1 MDLAPGTV
9 IAGCRIEAV
18 AGRGGMGV
26 IYRATEVGL
35 GRPVALKLIAPDRA
49 ADEGFRER
57 FARES
62 RLTASLDHPNVI
74 PIYAAGEEDGRLYL
88 VMRYVAGTDLQAA
101 LAARGR
107 LDPARAVAIVRQVAA
122 ALDAAHATGLV
133 HRDVKPANVLLGGE
147 PGHEH
152 VYLSDFGIVR
162 APAGDTK
169 LTDSGDWVGTVDF
182 MAPEQLQGHR
192 TDARTD
198 VYGLGGV
205 LYTALTGAVPYPR
218 ETAPATMLA
227 HMTEPPPRPSAHADL
242 PVDLDGVVARAMAKE
257 PQARFPSAGDLAAA
271 ATAAIGGD
279 AQPVAERSVA
289 RGPAAADVAPPA
301 HVDRAAPVGAPSPRP
316 DAAAAP
322 AAVADPAVAPTA
334 HIDPAAAPTAHVD
347 PAVAPT
353 AHVDPA
359 AAPTAHVDPAVAP
372 TAHARPATAVAP
384 PGPRPAPAAH
394 PPRRGRRVA
403 ALAGVA
409 LLAAL
414 AVAAVGGVF
423 DSEGPPGGALS
434 GGEVRGVVGAF
445 AHAYARE
452 DITGLGRT
460 LAPDVRRVAP
470 GSVERGRRA
479 VLAEYRRQFAANAVR
494 GYRVSGLAVRAGGV
508 GRAEGRYTV
517 PRAGRGPITGRIVF
531 GVTRVGGRPQIALI
545 AAEPRA

>member
-1 MDLAPGTV
+1 MSDLAPGTV

-49 ADEGFRER
+49 ADEGFRDR

-107 LDPARAVAIVRQVAA
+107 LEPADAVAIIGQVAA

-147 PGHEH
+147 PGAEH

-182 MAPEQLQGHR
+182 MAPEQLQGQR

-205 LYTALTGAVPYPR
+205 LHTALTGAVPYPR
-218 ETAPATMLA
+218 DTAPATMLA
-227 HMTEPPPRPSAHADL
+227 HMTEAPPRPSEHSERAADL
-242 PVDLDGVVARAMAKE
+242 DRVVARAMAKD
-257 PQARFPSAGDLAAA
+257 PQARYPSAGDLAQAA
-271 ATAAIGGD
+271 AAALDGD
-279 AQPVAERSVA
+279 APMRAERSVA
-289 RGPAAADVAPPA
+289 RGPAAPEVGSLADS
-301 HVDRAAPVGAPSPRP
+301 DRAAAGDRPPASPPQAGRAT
-316 DAAAAP
+316 AAT
-322 AAVADPAVAPTA
+322 AV
-334 HIDPAAAPTAHVD
+334 VD

-353 AHVDPA
+353 A
-359 AAPTAHVDPAVAP
+359 
-372 TAHARPATAVAP
+372 VAP
-384 PGPRPAPAAH
+384 PRPASPAEAH

-403 ALAGVA
+403 ALALAVLLVALGVA
-409 LLAAL
+409 TI
-414 AVAAVGGVF
+414 GGAF
-423 DSEGPPGGALS
+423 DSGGAARGPLS
-434 GGEVRGVVGAF
+434 RGEVRGAVGAF
-445 AHAYARE
+445 ARAYGRE
-452 DITGLGRT
+452 DLVALGRT
-460 LAPDVRRVAP
+460 LAPDVQRIAP
-470 GSVERGRRA
+470 ASEERGRGT
-479 VLAEYRRQFAANAVR
+479 VLAEYRRQFTTNAVR
-494 GYRVSGLAVRAGGV
+494 GYRLTGLAVRGGPV

-517 PRAGRGPITGRIVF
+517 PRAGANPISGRIVF
-531 GVTRVGGRPQIALI
+531 GVRRVGDRPEIALI
-545 AAEPRA
+545 AAEPGA